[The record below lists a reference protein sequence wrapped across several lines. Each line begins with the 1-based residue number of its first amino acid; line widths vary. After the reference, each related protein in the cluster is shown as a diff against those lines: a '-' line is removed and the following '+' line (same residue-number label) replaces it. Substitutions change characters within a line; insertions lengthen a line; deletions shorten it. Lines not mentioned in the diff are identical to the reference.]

1 MDVKEYISVH
11 DNFLKLEHISSLVKW
26 LNGQKFTEAQTID
39 GLQKEIRSAAS
50 INLDSNSNS
59 LTNVHWFNFLVNK
72 FRQLINNYNSF
83 LKSETN
89 VTIIREII
97 ALKYDEGDYYKI
109 HTDNHTKFPRTLS
122 IILFLNDDYKGGS
135 VSFYCAKKNQEI
147 SKVLPKAGR
156 VIMFPSNFMY
166 PHTVNNVEK
175 GCRYSIVSWIN

>member
-1 MDVKEYISVH
+1 MDVKEYITVY
-11 DNFLKLEHISSLVKW
+11 DQFLKIEQISSLVKW
-26 LNGQKFTEAQTID
+26 LNGQKFIEAETIG

-50 INLDSNSNS
+50 INLESNNKS

-72 FRQLINNYNSF
+72 FKDLISTYNSS
-83 LKSETN
+83 LISEAS
-89 VTIIREII
+89 VTQISEII
-97 ALKYDEGDYYKI
+97 ALKYDKGDYYKV

-135 VSFYCAKKNQEI
+135 VSFYCAKKNQEVF
-147 SKVLPKAGR
+147 KVLPKAGR